1 MLGSAGMLAGCGWTQ
16 PDARPPGGTRFNS
29 GPTRA
34 GTGDDPPPGDRRAD
48 HRPGRQRF
56 PRSREGQPGSQ
67 AGRSLRRGTGRVHGR
82 GDEGGLR
89 PPPRHRHGLGRGLV
103 MTTWVYDDGGR
114 AAAGFRGVTGDCVVR
129 AVAIATQLPYQ
140 RVYDDLNALGLAAWE
155 GRSAR
160 QRGHD
165 GRSSRRRSQSRT
177 GVERAV
183 YEPYLAHLGFRWTPT
198 MSIGAGTT
206 VHLRA
211 DELLPP
217 PRRPPRAGAPSRLRR
232 GGLPPRL
239 SCSAPRGPCL
249 APGARPGRRPLAV
262 PPTIPVVTLVG
273 DHRQI
278 GRASCRER

>member
-34 GTGDDPPPGDRRAD
+34 GTGDAPPPGDRRAD

-82 GDEGGLR
+82 GDQRGLR

-165 GRSSRRRSQSRT
+165 ARSSRRRSQSRT

-211 DELLPP
+211 DELLPG
-217 PRRPPRAGAPSRLRR
+217 RLVVAVSGHLVAVVDGVVHDLDDPSRGGTRCVYGYYRR
-232 GGLPPRL
+232 EP
-239 SCSAPRGPCL
+239 
-249 APGARPGRRPLAV
+249 
-262 PPTIPVVTLVG
+262 
-273 DHRQI
+273 
-278 GRASCRER
+278 